1 MSRSAPNGLEG
12 GRMRAGEDQLRTMMI
27 GGLDGNAADH
37 AALLRAL
44 IPLLESFYRRRA
56 GADDVDDLIQDTL
69 IAVHTRR
76 ATYDRD
82 RPFTAWLFAIAR
94 YKMVDHF
101 RTNRR
106 NVPIEGLEDILIA
119 EGFQDSSDARM
130 DVDQL
135 LGTLPPKQARMIRA
149 THIDGMSVADAA
161 SADGIGASDVKVSV
175 HRGLK
180 ALAARLRG
188 EVR

>member
-1 MSRSAPNGLEG
+1 
-12 GRMRAGEDQLRTMMI
+12 MI
-27 GGLDGNAADH
+27 SGLDGNAADH

-44 IPLLESFYRRRA
+44 VPLLHAFYRRRSV
-56 GADDVDDLIQDTL
+56 ADEIEDLVQDTL

-82 RPFTAWLFAIAR
+82 RAFTAWLFAIAR
-94 YKMVDHF
+94 YKMIDHF
-101 RTNRR
+101 RSNRR
-106 NVPIEGLEDILIA
+106 TVPIEGLEEILVA
-119 EGFQDSSDARM
+119 EGFQAASDARM

-135 LGTLPPKQARMIRA
+135 LDTLPAKQARMIRA
-149 THIDGMSVADAA
+149 TQIDGMSVADAA
-161 SADGIGASDVKVSV
+161 SADGIGQSDVKVSV

-188 EVR
+188 DVR

>member
-1 MSRSAPNGLEG
+1 
-12 GRMRAGEDQLRTMMI
+12 MRASEDQLRTWMI
-27 GGLDGNAADH
+27 SGLDGNAADH

-44 IPLLESFYRRRA
+44 VPLLHAFYRRRSV
-56 GADDVDDLIQDTL
+56 ADEIEDLVQDTL

-82 RPFTAWLFAIAR
+82 RAFTAWLFAIAR
-94 YKMVDHF
+94 YKMIDHF
-101 RTNRR
+101 RSNRR
-106 NVPIEGLEDILIA
+106 TVPIEGLEEILVA
-119 EGFQDSSDARM
+119 EGFQAASDARM

-135 LGTLPPKQARMIRA
+135 LDTLPAKQARMIRA
-149 THIDGMSVADAA
+149 TQIDGMSVADAA
-161 SADGIGASDVKVSV
+161 SADGIGQSDVKVSV

-188 EVR
+188 DVR